1 MTNLL
6 TLPFFDDP
14 RNVILG
20 VAGCAAPFLT
30 VGEEFLPGLFLKPL
44 TQRCLGQFIDGL
56 ALSRRLEL
64 QFRQQFVRY
73 VNVDRSHGCAL
84 FQQYRIA

>member
-1 MTNLL
+1 
-6 TLPFFDDP
+6 
-14 RNVILG
+14 
-20 VAGCAAPFLT
+20 
-30 VGEEFLPGLFLKPL
+30 
-44 TQRCLGQFIDGL
+44 
-56 ALSRRLEL
+56 L